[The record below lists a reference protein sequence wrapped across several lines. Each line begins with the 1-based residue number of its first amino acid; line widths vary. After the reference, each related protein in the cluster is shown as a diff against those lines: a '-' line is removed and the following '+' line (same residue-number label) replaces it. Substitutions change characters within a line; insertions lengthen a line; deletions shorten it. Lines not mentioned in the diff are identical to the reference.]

1 MARVEGRAVARVEGR
16 AVARVEGRAVARAD
30 RQGLD
35 GSITIFTDTMT
46 EQIYNRQTD
55 FKIVVR

>member
-1 MARVEGRAVARVEGR
+1 MARVGGRAVARVEGR

-46 EQIYNRQTD
+46 EQINNR
-55 FKIVVR
+55 F